1 MKMNRVQEIKH
12 WLEEGNLYRAEK
24 AIQNCSNDLKP
35 SEIEEFE
42 KLLSEISVRHYRLL
56 AGKAVISKDESLL
69 SICIQKLKEKNAPV
83 EGLENSLNQIVS
95 ERRAIRSQK
104 MLIILFGLITLVFFA
119 LFILA

>member
-35 SEIEEFE
+35 HEKEEFE

-69 SICIQKLKEKNAPV
+69 TICIEKLKEKNAPV
-83 EGLENSLNQIVS
+83 EGLQNSLNQIVS
-95 ERRAIRSQK
+95 ERRTLRFQK
-104 MLIILFGLITLVFFA
+104 FLIVTFGLLIFLFA
-119 LFILA
+119 GLMLFI

>member
-1 MKMNRVQEIKH
+1 MNRIQEIKH

-35 SEIEEFE
+35 HEKEEFE

-69 SICIQKLKEKNAPV
+69 TICIEKLKEKNAPV
-83 EGLENSLNQIVS
+83 EGLQNSLNQIVS
-95 ERRAIRSQK
+95 ERRTLRFQK
-104 MLIILFGLITLVFFA
+104 FLIVTFGLLLFLFA
-119 LFILA
+119 GLMLFI